1 MVLSALGDA
10 CSTLVFAKKTVMNEK
25 SIVTISA
32 AGLLL
37 GCVSGIAGSVVP
49 SATFRSLA
57 WALDSGALILAGALL
72 AMYYLRKGYV
82 IMAAGYLIFLIG
94 ETVVFSCCATNLD
107 DNISA
112 FGTGTFLWATS
123 ISILSTQK
131 IFPLFIRCTG
141 MTSAALFFV
150 VSLLI
155 ITGHPVN
162 ALTKPLPFYAYPF
175 YAITLAGWAWT
186 SLTKHSRLQMKRGA

>member
-1 MVLSALGDA
+1 
-10 CSTLVFAKKTVMNEK
+10 MNEK

-32 AGLLL
+32 AGLLV
-37 GCVSGIAGSVVP
+37 GCVLGIAGSVVP

-72 AMYYLRKGYV
+72 TMYYLRKGYT
-82 IMAAGYLIFLIG
+82 ILAAGFLIFLTG
-94 ETVVFSCCATNLD
+94 ETVVFSSCATNLD

-131 IFPLFIRCTG
+131 IFPLVIRCTG
-141 MTSAALFFV
+141 IISAALFFV

-155 ITGHPVN
+155 INAHPVN

-175 YAITLAGWAWT
+175 YAVTLAGWAWT
-186 SLTKHSRLQMKRGA
+186 LLTKYSRMANETT